1 MSKGPALEALCLLG
15 AVGLFLAL
23 GLHQINLPGLYHD
36 EALDAVP
43 AVLLLQGQDDAIE
56 RLRGSGI
63 TIAGRYFPLMVMD
76 YVGPLNTYLL
86 VPIFALAGIGTTGIR
101 LLTMAGAAIA
111 LVLGY
116 AATRAVLGTWVA
128 AGTVLLA
135 SVHPSFLLWSRQG
148 VFVSSLMSV
157 MSSGSL
163 WLLYRWYTR
172 RQPRDLVLGAFLL
185 GLGLSAKLLFL
196 WWVLALL
203 TAFAAAEAFRRWQH
217 QRVVAPSP
225 RPSPKLG
232 RGAGALA
239 CLAFA
244 VGSAPVLLFNLQTLG
259 TVDVVLSNLLTTRY
273 GVSNLDFAGNLR
285 TMAVAFWGILQDGQ
299 FWYLGGGYTN
309 PFYPFAFA
317 LAATLVALLAG
328 FVPRLGRRRGGVL
341 LILWLMT
348 AVVIQSAFTVS
359 SLASAH
365 LYILYPWPQAILAAA
380 PVLLLQALTPTPS
393 PRLPPGSGQALSQS
407 EWGRAAR
414 LLCLGSALAIG
425 GILWWIDFSN
435 VQSYHDTLGR
445 TGGWAT
451 HSDAIYPLAD
461 LLREQRPP
469 GTYAMDWG
477 IAAPL
482 LVLSQGALQPREI
495 FGHTSQPDQR
505 FLDEVHKASQIEDA
519 LYVFHSD
526 DFAIYPR
533 FAPWRSY
540 IEEKLERR
548 VDLVATFEQRD
559 TRPVLHVYRIK

>member
-1 MSKGPALEALCLLG
+1 MRAGPALEALCLLA

-63 TIAGRYFPLMVMD
+63 SIAGRYLPLMVMD

-86 VPIFALAGIGTTGIR
+86 VPIFALTGVGVTGIR
-101 LLTMAGAAIA
+101 LLTVVGGAIT

-116 AATRAVLGTWVA
+116 GATRALLGPWVA
-128 AGTVLLA
+128 AGAVLLA
-135 SVHPSFLLWSRQG
+135 AVHPSFLLWSRQG
-148 VFVSSLMSV
+148 IFVSSLMSV
-157 MSSGSL
+157 MSTGSL
-163 WLLYRWYTR
+163 WLLYRWYTK
-172 RQPRDLVLGAFLL
+172 RQPRDLALGAFLL

-203 TAFAAAEAFRRWQH
+203 AAFAAAEAFRRWQH
-217 QRVVAPSP
+217 RRVVALSP
-225 RPSPKLG
+225 RPSPKFG
-232 RGAGALA
+232 GGVGAGAVA

-244 VGSAPVLLFNLQTLG
+244 LGSAPVLLFNLQTLG

-273 GVSNLDFAGNLR
+273 GVSNLDFAGNLG
-285 TMAVAFWGILQDGQ
+285 TMALAFWGILQDGQ

-309 PFYPFAFA
+309 PAYPFAFL
-317 LAATLVALLAG
+317 LAAGLVAALAG
-328 FVPRLGRRRGGVL
+328 FSPRLGRLRGAAL
-341 LILWLMT
+341 LLLWLIT
-348 AVVIQSAFTVS
+348 AVVIQSSFTIS

-380 PVLLLQALTPTPS
+380 PVLLLQALTPT
-393 PRLPPGSGQALSQS
+393 LSQR
-407 EWGRAAR
+407 ERGRATR
-414 LLCLGSALAIG
+414 LLCMGGALAMG
-425 GILWWIDFSN
+425 AALWWTDFSN
-435 VQSYHDTLGR
+435 VQRYHDALGR
-445 TGGWAT
+445 SGGWAT
-451 HSDAIYPLAD
+451 HSDAIYPLVD
-461 LLREQRPP
+461 FLRERNPP

-482 LVLSQGALQPREI
+482 LVLSRGTLQPREI

-505 FLDEVHKASQIEDA
+505 FLDEVHKASQVEGA
-519 LYVFHSD
+519 LYLFHSD
-526 DFAIYPR
+526 DFAVYPR
-533 FAPWRSY
+533 LAPWRAY
-540 IEEKLERR
+540 IEQKLQRQ

-559 TRPVLHVYRIK
+559 TRPVLEVYRIK